1 MQIKSNLIDNINGTK
16 PIEFSDKDSL
26 GCGTSAEVFRYSI
39 QNKEVALKCFTEED
53 DAQKEHALYEKI
65 LCKVA
70 CCPGFV

>member
-1 MQIKSNLIDNINGTK
+1 MQMKSNLIDKINGTK

-26 GCGTSAEVFRYSI
+26 GSGTSADVFRYSI

-65 LCKVA
+65 LSKVS
-70 CCPGFV
+70 CCLGFI